1 MSLFEDDEQERE
13 EYVDYLIEIGIL
25 EEDGFDE
32 DGSMTY
38 TYNFPLMKETD
49 PELYEHVMSGI
60 NEGLMD
66 LFTAG
71 YIEIN
76 YDENLVAHFKATP
89 EGMEYFDKI
98 IPKEE

>member
-1 MSLFEDDEQERE
+1 
-13 EYVDYLIEIGIL
+13 
-25 EEDGFDE
+25 
-32 DGSMTY
+32 
-38 TYNFPLMKETD
+38 
-49 PELYEHVMSGI
+49 MSGI

-71 YIEIN
+71 YIEIS